1 VCQEHFVLMDTLAKS
16 LRRRAEEL
24 GLSHAEVARRT
35 GVSERRYGHYVAGR
49 NEPDLATLL
58 RVAEVLQTS
67 PNALLGF
74 DAEAM
79 PTKRRRLTDRLNA
92 AANAMGDRELEIIVI
107 QAEAV
112 AAA

>member
-1 VCQEHFVLMDTLAKS
+1 MDTLAQN
-16 LRRRAEEL
+16 LRRRAKEL
-24 GLSHAEVARRT
+24 GLSHAEVARRV

-49 NEPDLATLL
+49 NEPDLTTLL
-58 RVAEVLQTS
+58 RIAGALQTS

-74 DAEAM
+74 DAAA
-79 PTKRRRLTDRLNA
+79 TKSRRGLLIDRLNA
-92 AANAMGDRELEIIVI
+92 AAHAMDDRELEITII